1 MNQEVV
7 NSRIEVDL
15 ETAKELSSLML
26 HIEYGSF
33 RQHTSPLEL
42 VKEALWKFF
51 PMKETRR
58 ILDLDR
64 CVCVCVT
71 AVYVC
76 VCGLCRCVCACA
88 CLYVCCVCL
97 SLQTKRACHPVTME

>member
-26 HIEYGSF
+26 HVEYGSI

-64 CVCVCVT
+64 RCVCVCVCVIYT
-71 AVYVC
+71 VVY
-76 VCGLCRCVCACA
+76 VCACA

-97 SLQTKRACHPVTME
+97 SLQTKRGCHPVTLE